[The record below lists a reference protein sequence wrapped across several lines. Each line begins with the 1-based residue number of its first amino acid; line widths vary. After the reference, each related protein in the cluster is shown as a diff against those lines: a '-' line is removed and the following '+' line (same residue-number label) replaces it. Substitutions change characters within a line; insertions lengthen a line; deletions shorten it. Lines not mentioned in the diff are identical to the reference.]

1 MLNTWPSPTS
11 KPGLMPTTKISKRP
25 REGEVMRSKATLGTC
40 RRACGDVPCFA
51 VTCRPTARVDLAP
64 TPTIPLATASPEGT
78 LLTSL
83 VFTTPTTLTE
93 APWARRMATIPMD
106 PTSMA
111 PTSMAP
117 TPTATAPMGTTPMV
131 GAAAMAAMVGL
142 ARTRAWATP
151 QEETCTRARLW
162 WWRHGRPFGL
172 PPRSTPMEGADAC

>member
-83 VFTTPTTLTE
+83 VFTTPTTLME

-106 PTSMA
+106 PTSMD
-111 PTSMAP
+111 P
-117 TPTATAPMGTTPMV
+117 TPTDTAPTDTTPMV
-131 GAAAMAAMVGL
+131 GAAAMAATVAMVGL

-151 QEETCTRARLW
+151 QEETCTRARLL

-172 PPRSTPMEGADAC
+172 PPRSTPMEVADAC

>member
-11 KPGLMPTTKISKRP
+11 KPGLMPTTKISRRP
-25 REGEVMRSKATLGTC
+25 HEGEVMRSKATLGTY

-93 APWARRMATIPMD
+93 APWARSMATIPMD

-111 PTSMAP
+111 PT
-117 TPTATAPMGTTPMV
+117 PTATAPTGPTPMV
-131 GAAAMAAMVGL
+131 GAAAMAVTVAMVGL

-162 WWRHGRPFGL
+162 WWHHGRPFGL

>member
-11 KPGLMPTTKISKRP
+11 KPGLMPTTKISRRP
-25 REGEVMRSKATLGTC
+25 HEGEVMRSKATLGTC

-51 VTCRPTARVDLAP
+51 VTCRLTARVDLAP

-111 PTSMAP
+111 PT
-117 TPTATAPMGTTPMV
+117 PTATAPMGPTPMV
-131 GAAAMAAMVGL
+131 GAVAMAVTVAMVGL
-142 ARTRAWATP
+142 ACTRAWATP
-151 QEETCTRARLW
+151 PEETCTRARLW

-172 PPRSTPMEGADAC
+172 PPRSTPMEVADAC

>member
-25 REGEVMRSKATLGTC
+25 RGGEVMRSKATLGTC

-83 VFTTPTTLTE
+83 VFTTPTTLME

-106 PTSMA
+106 PTSMD
-111 PTSMAP
+111 P
-117 TPTATAPMGTTPMV
+117 TPTDTAPTDTTPMV
-131 GAAAMAAMVGL
+131 GAAAMAATVAMVGL

-162 WWRHGRPFGL
+162 WWRHGRPFGP
-172 PPRSTPMEGADAC
+172 PPRSTPMEVADAC

>member
-25 REGEVMRSKATLGTC
+25 HEGEVMRSKATLGTC

-78 LLTSL
+78 LRTSL
-83 VFTTPTTLTE
+83 VFTTPTILTE

-111 PTSMAP
+111 PT
-117 TPTATAPMGTTPMV
+117 PTATAPTDTTPMV
-131 GAAAMAAMVGL
+131 GAAATVAMVGL

-172 PPRSTPMEGADAC
+172 PPRSTPMEVADAC

>member
-25 REGEVMRSKATLGTC
+25 QEGEVMCSKATLGTC

-51 VTCRPTARVDLAP
+51 VTCRPTVRVDLAP

-78 LLTSL
+78 LRTSL

-111 PTSMAP
+111 PI
-117 TPTATAPMGTTPMV
+117 PTATAPLGPTPMV
-131 GAAAMAAMVGL
+131 GAAAMAVTVGL

-162 WWRHGRPFGL
+162 WWHHGRPFGL

>member
-1 MLNTWPSPTS
+1 MLNTWPSRTS

-78 LLTSL
+78 LRTSL
-83 VFTTPTTLTE
+83 VFTTPTILTE

-111 PTSMAP
+111 PT
-117 TPTATAPMGTTPMV
+117 PTATAPTDTTPMV
-131 GAAAMAAMVGL
+131 GAAAMAATVAMVGL

-172 PPRSTPMEGADAC
+172 PPRSTPMEVADAC

>member
-11 KPGLMPTTKISKRP
+11 KPGLMPTTKISRRP
-25 REGEVMRSKATLGTC
+25 HEGEVMRSKATLGTC

-51 VTCRPTARVDLAP
+51 VTCRLTARVDLAP

-78 LLTSL
+78 LRTSL
-83 VFTTPTTLTE
+83 VFTTPTILTE

-111 PTSMAP
+111 PT
-117 TPTATAPMGTTPMV
+117 PTATAPMGPTPMV
-131 GAAAMAAMVGL
+131 GAVAMAVTVAMVGL

-151 QEETCTRARLW
+151 PEETCTRARLW

-172 PPRSTPMEGADAC
+172 PPRSTPMEVADAC

>member
-11 KPGLMPTTKISKRP
+11 KPGLMPTTKISRRP
-25 REGEVMRSKATLGTC
+25 HEGEVMRSKATLGTY

-93 APWARRMATIPMD
+93 APWARSMATIPMD

-111 PTSMAP
+111 PT
-117 TPTATAPMGTTPMV
+117 PTATAPTGPTPMV
-131 GAAAMAAMVGL
+131 GAAAMAVTVAMVGL

-162 WWRHGRPFGL
+162 WWHHGRPFGL
-172 PPRSTPMEGADAC
+172 PPRSTPMEVADAC

>member
-11 KPGLMPTTKISKRP
+11 KPGLMPTTKISRRP
-25 REGEVMRSKATLGTC
+25 HEEEVMRFKATLGTC
-40 RRACGDVPCFA
+40 RRACGDVPCFS
-51 VTCRPTARVDLAP
+51 VTCRPTVRVDLAP
-64 TPTIPLATASPEGT
+64 TPMIPLATALPEGT

-93 APWARRMATIPMD
+93 APWVRSMATIPMD

-111 PTSMAP
+111 PI
-117 TPTATAPMGTTPMV
+117 PTATAPLGTTPMV
-131 GAAAMAAMVGL
+131 GAAAMAVTVGL

-151 QEETCTRARLW
+151 PEETCTRARLW

-172 PPRSTPMEGADAC
+172 PPRSTPMEVADAC

>member
-11 KPGLMPTTKISKRP
+11 KPGLMPTTKISRRP
-25 REGEVMRSKATLGTC
+25 HEGEVMRSKATLGTC

-51 VTCRPTARVDLAP
+51 VTCRLTARVDLAP

-93 APWARRMATIPMD
+93 APWARRMATIPM
-106 PTSMA
+106 
-111 PTSMAP
+111 AP

-131 GAAAMAAMVGL
+131 GAAAMAATVAMVGL

-172 PPRSTPMEGADAC
+172 PPRSTPMEVADAC

>member
-11 KPGLMPTTKISKRP
+11 KPGLMPTTKISRRP
-25 REGEVMRSKATLGTC
+25 HEGEVMRSKATLGTC

-51 VTCRPTARVDLAP
+51 VTCRPTVRVDLAP

-78 LLTSL
+78 LRTSL
-83 VFTTPTTLTE
+83 VFTTPTILTE

-111 PTSMAP
+111 PT
-117 TPTATAPMGTTPMV
+117 PTATAPMGPTPMV
-131 GAAAMAAMVGL
+131 GAVALAVTLAMVGL
-142 ARTRAWATP
+142 VLTRAWATP

-172 PPRSTPMEGADAC
+172 PPRSTPMEVADAC

>member
-11 KPGLMPTTKISKRP
+11 KPGLMPTTKISRRP
-25 REGEVMRSKATLGTC
+25 HEGEVMRSKATLGTC

-51 VTCRPTARVDLAP
+51 VTCRLTARVDLAP

-93 APWARRMATIPMD
+93 APWARSMATIPMD

-111 PTSMAP
+111 PT
-117 TPTATAPMGTTPMV
+117 PTATAPTGPTPMV
-131 GAAAMAAMVGL
+131 GAAAMAVTVAMVGL

-162 WWRHGRPFGL
+162 WWHHGRPFGL